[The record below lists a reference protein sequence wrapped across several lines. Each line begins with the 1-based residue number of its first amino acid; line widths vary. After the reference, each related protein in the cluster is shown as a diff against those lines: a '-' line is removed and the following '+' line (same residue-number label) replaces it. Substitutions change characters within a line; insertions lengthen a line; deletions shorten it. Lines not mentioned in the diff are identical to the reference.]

1 MKYQSRCTMKRMVFF
16 AAFLINASP
25 AAQPTDTEKEEF
37 MPPVGEGKTWKLTWS
52 DEFNGT
58 KLDKSK

>member
-1 MKYQSRCTMKRMVFF
+1 MKRMVFF